1 MDAARVARAK
11 EVSLLPEYPSIA
23 SIPLSRPSI
32 KQLETRASL
41 SKAKESGR
49 EEREERR
56 EKRTPTTSLVDKTNL
71 HQITPTCMS
80 LSRKTKTNELTLVL

>member
-49 EEREERR
+49 E
-56 EKRTPTTSLVDKTNL
+56 KRTPTTSLVDKTNL